1 MLVGHDENGELVG
14 RIHHPSLTARTTS
27 ASWSP
32 MTSPCAVI
40 AGIGHALPA
49 TIVTNHDLAARL
61 DTTDEWI
68 RIRSGIR
75 QRHIAPPGVGT
86 ADLAVEAGAHALK
99 SAEMDAVD
107 LVVLATSTADR
118 PCPATAPAVMS
129 RLGLGRVPAFD
140 IDAVCSGFLYGLAT
154 SVAMLTSG
162 QFDTVLLIAADTFT
176 RLIDHDD
183 RATAFL
189 FGDGAGA
196 VVLRRGRPDEQG
208 AVLTVT
214 IGSDGT
220 QEDLITVVD
229 QHSHFTMQGQAVY
242 RQAVVTMADSASRAM
257 ADVGWTVDDVDWV
270 VGHQAN
276 QRILDAVA
284 TRIGVG
290 PDRAISNIADVGNTA
305 AASIP
310 LALSEASAAGRLRP
324 GDRVVL
330 TAFGGGATW
339 GAAALTWPQLD

>member
-1 MLVGHDENGELVG
+1 
-14 RIHHPSLTARTTS
+14 
-27 ASWSP
+27 

-40 AGIGHALPA
+40 AGIGHALPTA
-49 TIVTNHDLAARL
+49 VVTNHDLAARL

-68 RIRSGIR
+68 RTRSGIR
-75 QRHIAPPGVGT
+75 QRYIAPPGTGT

-99 SAEMDAVD
+99 SAGVDAVD

-118 PCPATAPAVMS
+118 ACPATAPGVMS
-129 RLGLGRVPAFD
+129 RLGLGRIPAFD
-140 IDAVCSGFLYGLAT
+140 MDAVCSGFLYGLAT

-162 QFDTVLLIAADTFT
+162 QVGTVLLIAADTFS
-176 RLIDHDD
+176 RLVDHED

-196 VVLRRGRPDEQG
+196 VVLRRGGPDEHG
-208 AVLTVT
+208 AVLKVT

-220 QEDLITVVD
+220 QEELITVAD
-229 QHSHFTMQGQAVY
+229 RQSHFTMQGQAVY
-242 RQAVVTMADSASRAM
+242 RQAVVSMADSASRAM
-257 ADVGWTVDDVDWV
+257 ADVGWTVGDVDHF

-284 TRIGVG
+284 TRIGIA
-290 PDRAISNIADVGNTA
+290 PDRAISNLARVGNTA

-310 LALSEASAAGRLRP
+310 LALSEAASTGRLRP

-330 TAFGGGATW
+330 AAFGGGATW
-339 GAAALTWPQLD
+339 GAAALTWPRLG

>member
-1 MLVGHDENGELVG
+1 
-14 RIHHPSLTARTTS
+14 
-27 ASWSP
+27 

-40 AGIGHALPA
+40 AGIGHALPT

-68 RIRSGIR
+68 RTRSGIR
-75 QRHIAPPGVGT
+75 QRHIAPPEVGT

-99 SAEMDAVD
+99 SAGVDAVD
-107 LVVLATSTADR
+107 LVVLATSTPDR

-129 RLGLGRVPAFD
+129 RLGLGRIPAFD

-162 QFDTVLLIAADTFT
+162 QFGTVLLIAADTFS
-176 RLIDHDD
+176 RLVDHED

-196 VVLRRGRPDEQG
+196 VVLRRGEPDEHG
-208 AVLTVT
+208 AVLTVN

-220 QEDLITVVD
+220 GEELITVAD
-229 QHSHFTMQGQAVY
+229 RQSHFTMQGQAVY
-242 RQAVVTMADSASRAM
+242 RQAVVSMADSASRAM
-257 ADVGWTVDDVDWV
+257 ADVGWTVEDVDWF

-284 TRIGVG
+284 NRVG
-290 PDRAISNIADVGNTA
+290 IAPGRAISNIAHVGNTA

-310 LALSEASAAGRLRP
+310 LALSEAASTGRLRA

-330 TAFGGGATW
+330 AAFGGGATW
-339 GAAALTWPQLD
+339 GAAALTWPRLD

>member
-1 MLVGHDENGELVG
+1 
-14 RIHHPSLTARTTS
+14 
-27 ASWSP
+27 
-32 MTSPCAVI
+32 MTPPCAVI
-40 AGIGHALPA
+40 AGVGHALPA
-49 TIVTNHDLAARL
+49 TVVTNHDLAARL

-68 RIRSGIR
+68 RTRSGIL
-75 QRHIAPPGVGT
+75 QRHIGPPDTGT

-99 SAEMDAVD
+99 SAALDSVD
-107 LVVLATSTADR
+107 LVVLATSTPDR

-129 RLGLGRVPAFD
+129 RLGLGRIPAFD
-140 IDAVCSGFLYGLAT
+140 MDAVCSGFLYGLST

-162 QFDTVLLIAADTFT
+162 QFDSVLLIAADTFS
-176 RLIDHDD
+176 RLIDDDD

-196 VVLRRGRPDEQG
+196 VVLRRGEPHEQG
-208 AVLTVT
+208 AVLTVS

-220 QEDLITVVD
+220 QEDLITVAD
-229 QHSHFTMQGQAVY
+229 RQSHFTMQGQAVY

-257 ADVGWTVDDVDWV
+257 ADVGWSVEDVDWF

-284 TRIGVG
+284 GRVG
-290 PDRAISNIADVGNTA
+290 IAPDRAISNIAHVGNTA

-310 LALSEASAAGRLRP
+310 LALSEAAAEGRLRP

-330 TAFGGGATW
+330 SAFGGGATW
-339 GAAALTWPQLD
+339 GAAALTWPRLD

>member
-1 MLVGHDENGELVG
+1 
-14 RIHHPSLTARTTS
+14 
-27 ASWSP
+27 

-40 AGIGHALPA
+40 AGIGHALPT
-49 TIVTNHDLAARL
+49 TIVTNDDLAARL

-68 RIRSGIR
+68 RTRSGIR
-75 QRHIAPPGVGT
+75 QRHIAPPGTGT
-86 ADLAVEAGAHALK
+86 ADLAVEAGARALE
-99 SAEMDAVD
+99 SAAVDAVD
-107 LVVLATSTADR
+107 LVVVATSTPDR

-154 SVAMLTSG
+154 SVGMMASG
-162 QFDTVLLIAADTFT
+162 QFGTVLLIAADTFS
-176 RLIDHDD
+176 RLIDNDD

-196 VVLRRGRPDEQG
+196 VVLRRGEPDEHG
-208 AVLTVT
+208 AVLKVN

-220 QEDLITVVD
+220 QEELITVTD
-229 QHSHFTMQGQAVY
+229 RQSYFTMQGQTVY
-242 RQAVVTMADSASRAM
+242 RQAVVTMAESATRAM
-257 ADVGWTVDDVDWV
+257 ADVGWKVEDVDWF

-284 TRIGVG
+284 GRVG
-290 PDRAISNIADVGNTA
+290 IARDRAISNIARVGNTA

-310 LALSEASAAGRLRP
+310 LALSEAASAGRLRP

-330 TAFGGGATW
+330 SAFGGGATW
-339 GAAALTWPQLD
+339 GAAALTWPGLD

>member
-1 MLVGHDENGELVG
+1 
-14 RIHHPSLTARTTS
+14 
-27 ASWSP
+27 
-32 MTSPCAVI
+32 MTKPCAVI
-40 AGIGHALPA
+40 AGIGHALPT
-49 TIVTNHDLAARL
+49 TIVTNDDLAARL

-68 RIRSGIR
+68 RTRSGIR
-75 QRHIAPPGVGT
+75 QRHIATPDVGT

-99 SAEMDAVD
+99 SASVDAVD
-107 LVVLATSTADR
+107 LVILATSTPDR

-140 IDAVCSGFLYGLAT
+140 MDAVCSGFLYGLAT

-162 QFDTVLLIAADTFT
+162 QFGTVLLIAADTFS
-176 RLIDHDD
+176 RLIDNDD

-196 VVLRRGRPDEQG
+196 VVLRRGEQDEPG
-208 AVLTVT
+208 AVLGVS
-214 IGSDGT
+214 IGSDGS

-229 QHSHFTMQGQAVY
+229 RQSQFTMQGQAVY
-242 RQAVVTMADSASRAM
+242 RQAVVSMADSASRAM
-257 ADVGWTVDDVDWV
+257 ADVGWTVDDVDWF

-284 TRIGVG
+284 NRVG
-290 PDRAISNIADVGNTA
+290 IARDRAISNVATVGNTA

-310 LALSEASAAGRLRP
+310 LALSEAASAGRLRA

-330 TAFGGGATW
+330 SAFGGGATW
-339 GAAALTWPQLD
+339 GAATLTWPRLD